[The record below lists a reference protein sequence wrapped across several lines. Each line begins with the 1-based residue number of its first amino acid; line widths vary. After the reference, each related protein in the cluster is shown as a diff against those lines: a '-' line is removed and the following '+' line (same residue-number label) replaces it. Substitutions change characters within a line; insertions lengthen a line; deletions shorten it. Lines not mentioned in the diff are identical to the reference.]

1 MNFIFPSLAAAY
13 PCMCT
18 RAFSG
23 QSWGKSGPWPFLSDQ
38 GFYSCTAWCRR
49 SGLYLFL
56 YVFFRQRQIVPER
69 KEPPTLFAPVYQLF
83 PVDFRG
89 FFTCFITRFFL
100 CVIFQY
106 RFSTVFQLHFCQ
118 LHGRPFCGTSKCA
131 SALA

>member
-1 MNFIFPSLAAAY
+1 MCYHVLFPVKVGENQARGLSSQTKDFILVQLGA
-13 PCMCT
+13 
-18 RAFSG
+18 
-23 QSWGKSGPWPFLSDQ
+23 
-38 GFYSCTAWCRR
+38 RR
-49 SGLYLFL
+49 GGLYLFL

-69 KEPPTLFAPVYQLF
+69 KEPQTLFAPVYQLF

-89 FFTCFITRFFL
+89 FFTCFVTHFFL

-118 LHGRPFCGTSKCA
+118 FHGRPFCGTSKCA